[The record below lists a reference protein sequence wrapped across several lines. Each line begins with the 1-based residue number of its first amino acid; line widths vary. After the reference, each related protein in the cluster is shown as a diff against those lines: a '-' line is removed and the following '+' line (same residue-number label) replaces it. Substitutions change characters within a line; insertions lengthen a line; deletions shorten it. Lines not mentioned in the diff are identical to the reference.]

1 MTSRRRRWVTVATLG
16 AIAFT
21 LLLAVLIALAG
32 RVSFSSELVRQ
43 KVAATLADR
52 LEADVELGEIT
63 VRFFPRVRVKGTRLE
78 IRHQRRRDVPPL
90 ISVATFTV
98 DADLVGLWR
107 KRIHRVDLTG
117 LDIQIPPRREWPDGS
132 RVDDEGPTAEP
143 KPPVSNRSAPI
154 RDFIVSE
161 LVADDA
167 KLTIIPRRADKR
179 PKVWEMHEL
188 HLENVGVGREMPF
201 HTILTNAV
209 PPGRIDTAGS
219 FGPWQAE
226 EPGFTP
232 INGQFTFER
241 ADLGFFK
248 GIGGILSAHG
258 TYGGALARIEVHG
271 ETETPDFTV
280 TVGGHPV
287 PLSTKYHAIVDGT
300 NGDTALERIDVR
312 FLETSLVARGGVFD
326 VEGVSGR
333 LVTLDVDMEQGRLE
347 DVMLL
352 AVKTPK
358 PPMTGALH
366 LETKFELPPGDKDVV
381 EKLRLDGRFGIR
393 QGRFTNPEVQR
404 KIVELSRR
412 ASVKKK
418 DAPAAPSVAS
428 DVSGRFT
435 LANGTLALPA
445 VTFDV
450 PGAAVRLAG
459 RYGLETETI
468 AFAGDLFMDA
478 KISQTTTGWKS
489 LLLKVVDPIFRRD
502 GRTVIPIKISG
513 TRNAPSF
520 GLDVKRVF
528 NRDDPKDQRAPTG
541 ARKG

>member
-1 MTSRRRRWVTVATLG
+1 MTSRRRRWVIVATLG

-21 LLLAVLIALAG
+21 LLLAVAIALAG

-43 KVAATLADR
+43 KAVAVLADR
-52 LEADVELGEIT
+52 LKADVDLGEIT
-63 VRFFPRVRVKGTRLE
+63 VRFFPRVRVKGTHLE
-78 IRHQRRRDVPPL
+78 VRHHSRRDVPPL
-90 ISVATFTV
+90 IAVATFTV
-98 DADLVGLWR
+98 DADLLGLWR
-107 KRIHRVDLTG
+107 KRIDRVDLKG
-117 LDIQIPPRREWPDGS
+117 LTIQIPPRPQENENGPAPAESPIPASTPDAA
-132 RVDDEGPTAEP
+132 VA
-143 KPPVSNRSAPI
+143 V
-154 RDFIVSE
+154 RDIVVNE
-161 LVADDA
+161 VVADEA
-167 KLTIIPRRADKR
+167 KLVIIPRRPDKR
-179 PKVWEMHEL
+179 PRVWAMHEL
-188 HLENVGVGREMPF
+188 TIKNVGIGQEMPF

-226 EPGFTP
+226 EPGLTA

-248 GIGGILSAHG
+248 GIAGILSAHG
-258 TYGGALARIEVHG
+258 SYGGELARIDVHG

-300 NGDTALERIDVR
+300 NGDTALERIDAT
-312 FLETSLVARGGVFD
+312 FLNTSLVARGGVFD
-326 VEGVSGR
+326 VEGVDGR
-333 LVTLDVDMEQGRLE
+333 LVTLDIEMEQGRIE

-358 PPMTGALH
+358 PPMTGAIH
-366 LETKFELPPGDKDVV
+366 LQTKFELPPGDKDVV
-381 EKLRLDGRFGIR
+381 EKLRLDGRFAIR
-393 QGRFTNPEVQR
+393 QGRFTNPEVQQ

-412 ASVKKK
+412 ASGKKK
-418 DAPAAPSVAS
+418 DAPTSPSVAS
-428 DVSGRFT
+428 DFSGRFT
-435 LANGTLALPA
+435 LGNGTLALPA

-468 AFAGDLFMDA
+468 SFAGDLFMDA

-513 TRNAPSF
+513 TRNQPSF

-528 NRDDPKDQRAPTG
+528 NRGDSKAKPATAG